1 MIEFNQ
7 YDYLETETKVT
18 VIADSTSPIT
28 SARAVTFLCRVP
40 RFILPELNTHR
51 VFSRNVSSS
60 RAKRFSSLI
69 KDTVFHPKLWIE
81 NHKGMQGAELLPT
94 WKGWFADFLWSS
106 SKWSAVVHGYL
117 LDKLGVSKQYTNRA
131 IEPYCYIDYL
141 VTSTEWN
148 NFLVQRDDN
157 AAQFEIQV
165 LARKIKEAL
174 KKNQSVLLKYGEW
187 HLPFITAWEKEQFD
201 INTQIKLSVARCART
216 SYTDLAYRGYSKQKS
231 GKHKLNSG
239 DKDMILYHQLVLSKP
254 PHLSPTE
261 HQLLAENP
269 TANLEGN
276 TKGFVQYRKLLEF
289 YQFEQE
295 RVEQY
300 VEKIT

>member
-1 MIEFNQ
+1 MLDFRL
-7 YDYLETETKVT
+7 YDYLDTQTSVT
-18 VIADSTSPIT
+18 VIVDSTSSLT
-28 SARAVTFLCRVP
+28 NSRATTMLCRVP
-40 RFILPELNTHR
+40 EIILPQLNTHR
-51 VFSRNVSSS
+51 VFSRNVASN
-60 RAKRFSSLI
+60 RAKRFSVNAKNMTYKPVIWL
-69 KDTVFHPKLWIE
+69 E
-81 NHKGMQGAELLPT
+81 NHKGMQSEKLLPE
-94 WKGWFADFLWSS
+94 WKSWIANIIWGS
-106 SKWSAVVHGYL
+106 SKVSSYIHGYL
-117 LDKLGVSKQYTNRA
+117 LDKLGVSKQYSNRVTT
-131 IEPYCYIDYL
+131 PYRFTDYL

-148 NFLVQRDDN
+148 NFLSQRDDN
-157 AAQFEIQV
+157 HAQFEIQV
-165 LARKIKEAL
+165 LARKIRETLKES
-174 KKNQSVLLKYGEW
+174 KPTLLSYGEW
-187 HLPFITAWEKEQFD
+187 HLPFITNHEREQFD

-216 SYTDLAYRGYSKQKS
+216 SYGNNASKIENDI
-231 GKHKLNSG
+231 KLYN
-239 DKDMILYHQLVLSKP
+239 QLVLSKP